1 MTFIISFIKAAAE
14 SPYKTLADVL
24 SIFSMALISF
34 TSWLELG
41 GVYGLGFSIFIILY
55 ARMIYREWKS
65 VWAVS
70 ADDMLKALE
79 GIQDDYIL
87 ELAKDVPEAVVAQ
100 GEEAVKWYKTGV
112 LAAGYRKGVDEKTVL
127 MYLVKEMDKGGK

>member
-1 MTFIISFIKAAAE
+1 MTFIVSFIKAAAE
-14 SPYKTLADVL
+14 SPSKTLADIL
-24 SIFSMALISF
+24 SIFAMALITITTWSGMG
-34 TSWLELG
+34 W
-41 GVYGLGFSIFIILY
+41 VYGAGLALYTVLY

-87 ELAKDVPEAVVAQ
+87 ELSRDVPDAIVAQ
-100 GEEAVKWYKTGV
+100 GEEAVKGYKTGV
-112 LAAGYRKGVDEKTVL
+112 LAAGYRKGVDENTVL
-127 MYLVKEMDKGGK
+127 MYLVKEMEKGGK

>member
-1 MTFIISFIKAAAE
+1 MTFIVSFIKAAAE
-14 SPYKTLADVL
+14 SPSKTLADIL
-24 SIFSMALISF
+24 SIFAMALITITAWSDMG
-34 TSWLELG
+34 WI
-41 GVYGLGFSIFIILY
+41 YGAGLALYTVLY

-112 LAAGYRKGVDEKTVL
+112 LAAGYRKGIDEKTVL
-127 MYLVKEMDKGGK
+127 MYLVKEMEKGGK

>member
-1 MTFIISFIKAAAE
+1 MTFIVSFIKSAAE

-24 SIFSMALISF
+24 SIFSMAFIAF
-34 TSWLELG
+34 TSWSELG
-41 GVYGLGFSIFIILY
+41 GVYGLGFSIFTILY

-87 ELAKDVPEAVVAQ
+87 ELSRDVPEADVEQ
-100 GEEAVKWYKTGV
+100 
-112 LAAGYRKGVDEKTVL
+112 
-127 MYLVKEMDKGGK
+127 GGKSV

>member
-1 MTFIISFIKAAAE
+1 MTFIVSFIKAAAE
-14 SPYKTLADVL
+14 SPSKTLADIL
-24 SIFSMALISF
+24 SIFAMALITITTWSGMG
-34 TSWLELG
+34 W
-41 GVYGLGFSIFIILY
+41 VYGAGLALYTVLY
-55 ARMIYREWKS
+55 ARMIYREWTS

-87 ELAKDVPEAVVAQ
+87 ELSRDVPDAIVAQ

-112 LAAGYRKGVDEKTVL
+112 LAAGYRKGVDENTVL

>member
-1 MTFIISFIKAAAE
+1 MTFIVSFIKAAAE
-14 SPYKTLADVL
+14 SPSKTLADIL
-24 SIFSMALISF
+24 SIFAMALITITTWSGMG
-34 TSWLELG
+34 W
-41 GVYGLGFSIFIILY
+41 VYGAGLALYTVLY

-87 ELAKDVPEAVVAQ
+87 ELSRDVPDAIVAQ

-127 MYLVKEMDKGGK
+127 MYLVKEMEKGGK